1 MQNSCQ
7 HCARRAST
15 STSPDRRASTP
26 AREAPLLPGPGSC
39 GQPRASTPT
48 GTARAGAR
56 GCAGRP
62 VLRAGQP
69 QTRQRERENRDN
81 HPHPGP
87 SRRVRQSAA
96 RRRVLGKATGQGDN
110 GTLPRS
116 RAATPA
122 RDNRGSVARGRTR
135 PARCPSRGKP
145 GRVTPPE
152 AAFGRA
158 GIIVL
163 WLAAG
168 YGCCPGSGLLAAL
181 PWANSQAPLEGTIPP
196 VSGLDQGCVIC
207 RRSSQPH
214 PPGALRRTHSGR

>member
-62 VLRAGQP
+62 ALRAGQP

-135 PARCPSRGKP
+135 PARCPSRGSGP
-145 GRVTPPE
+145 GETW
-152 AAFGRA
+152 A
-158 GIIVL
+158 GNS
-163 WLAAG
+163 A
-168 YGCCPGSGLLAAL
+168 GSGLRPRRDNRPLAC
-181 PWANSQAPLEGTIPP
+181 
-196 VSGLDQGCVIC
+196 SGLWLLSRIWPAGGVTLGKFTGPARGHDT
-207 RRSSQPH
+207 
-214 PPGALRRTHSGR
+214 PGQRP